1 MEFLMRQGLG
11 RAMRGIWGWAAQP
24 GPQSPLA
31 CVLSP
36 RALLGGAQAAVDS
49 RSPGP
54 GGTQERDQICF
65 SAPHFS
71 QPVLR
76 ESSSRFPALNLSGKV
91 KGDFSQM
98 KRTHL
103 FIAGLYLLASCRAEE
118 GLNFPTYDGKDRVV
132 SLTEKNFK
140 QVLKK
145 YDVLCL
151 YYHES
156 VSSDKVA
163 QKQFQLKEIVL
174 ELVAQVLE
182 HKDIGFV
189 MVDAKKEAKLAK
201 KLGFDEEGSLYVLKG
216 DRTIE
221 FDGEF
226 AADVLVEFLL
236 DLIEDPVEI
245 INSKLE
251 VQAFERI
258 EDQIKLIGFFKSE
271 ESEYY
276 KAFEEAAEHFQPY
289 IKFFATFDKGVAKK
303 LSLKMNEVDFYEPFM
318 DEPIAIPDK
327 PYTEEE
333 LVEFVK
339 EHQRPTLRRL
349 RPEDMFETWEDDLNG
364 IHIVAFAERSDPDG
378 YEFLE
383 ILKQVARDNTD
394 NPDLSIVWIDP
405 DDFPLLVA
413 YWEKTF
419 KIDLFKPQI
428 GVVNVTDADSVW
440 MEIPDDDDLPTAEE
454 LEDWIEDVLSGKI
467 NTEDDDNE
475 EGDDGDDDEDDDDDD
490 GNNSDEESNDDS
502 DDDGWRHSLG
512 PQLWYKMEEQKG
524 FHSLGGT
531 LSPGSDSRP

>member
-1 MEFLMRQGLG
+1 MTPSKSSKTPFTFLPSAFLG
-11 RAMRGIWGWAAQP
+11 KKNFA
-24 GPQSPLA
+24 
-31 CVLSP
+31 
-36 RALLGGAQAAVDS
+36 
-49 RSPGP
+49 
-54 GGTQERDQICF
+54 
-65 SAPHFS
+65 
-71 QPVLR
+71 
-76 ESSSRFPALNLSGKV
+76 
-91 KGDFSQM
+91 QM
-98 KRTHL
+98 KRAHL
-103 FIAGLYLLASCRAEE
+103 FVVGVYLLSSCRAEE

-145 YDVLCL
+145 YDLLCL
-151 YYHES
+151 YYHEPL
-156 VSSDKVA
+156 SSDKVV

-201 KLGFDEEGSLYVLKG
+201 KLGFVEEGSLYVLKG

-258 EDQIKLIGFFKSE
+258 EDHIKLIGFFKSE
-271 ESEYY
+271 ESEHY

-318 DEPIAIPDK
+318 EEPIAIPDK

-349 RPEDMFETWEDDLNG
+349 RPEDMFETWPTREDDLNG

-467 NTEDDDNE
+467 NTEDDDNDDE
-475 EGDDGDDDEDDDDDD
+475 EDEDDDNDDD
-490 GNNSDEESNDDS
+490 NSDEEDNDDS
-502 DDDGWRHSLG
+502 DDDD
-512 PQLWYKMEEQKG
+512 E
-524 FHSLGGT
+524 
-531 LSPGSDSRP
+531 

>member
-1 MEFLMRQGLG
+1 
-11 RAMRGIWGWAAQP
+11 
-24 GPQSPLA
+24 
-31 CVLSP
+31 
-36 RALLGGAQAAVDS
+36 
-49 RSPGP
+49 
-54 GGTQERDQICF
+54 
-65 SAPHFS
+65 
-71 QPVLR
+71 
-76 ESSSRFPALNLSGKV
+76 
-91 KGDFSQM
+91 M

-103 FIAGLYLLASCRAEE
+103 FIVGVYLLSSCRAEE

-145 YDVLCL
+145 YDLLCL
-151 YYHES
+151 YYHEP

-258 EDQIKLIGFFKSE
+258 EDHIKLIGFFKSE
-271 ESEYY
+271 DSEYY

-318 DEPIAIPDK
+318 EEPIAIPDK

-405 DDFPLLVA
+405 DDFPLVSGSDPS
-413 YWEKTF
+413 TF
-419 KIDLFKPQI
+419 GGHL
-428 GVVNVTDADSVW
+428 
-440 MEIPDDDDLPTAEE
+440 
-454 LEDWIEDVLSGKI
+454 
-467 NTEDDDNE
+467 
-475 EGDDGDDDEDDDDDD
+475 
-490 GNNSDEESNDDS
+490 
-502 DDDGWRHSLG
+502 HSLM
-512 PQLWYKMEEQKG
+512 LV
-524 FHSLGGT
+524 FSV
-531 LSPGSDSRP
+531 SPGSTKQGVNQETHLQKHDDHPHPVWETLATGATLTFALTRLDPALTSLETRGSSGPPTRVSGVNFFC

>member
-1 MEFLMRQGLG
+1 MEHRAPDPGISALFLPGHRLCFLQEREAVFSFAHWVEYFSQRRGLG
-11 RAMRGIWGWAAQP
+11 QP
-24 GPQSPLA
+24 GLRRRS
-31 CVLSP
+31 SP
-36 RALLGGAQAAVDS
+36 RRRWTLPEPRPPDPPSAN
-49 RSPGP
+49 GP
-54 GGTQERDQICF
+54 RTSHTCG
-65 SAPHFS
+65 
-71 QPVLR
+71 
-76 ESSSRFPALNLSGKV
+76 SGS
-91 KGDFSQM
+91 GPS
-98 KRTHL
+98 
-103 FIAGLYLLASCRAEE
+103 RAEE

-132 SLTEKNFK
+132 SLSEKNFK

-145 YDVLCL
+145 YDLLCL
-151 YYHES
+151 YYHEP

-182 HKDIGFV
+182 HKAIGFV

-201 KLGFDEEGSLYVLKG
+201 KLGFDEEGSLYILKG

-245 INSKLE
+245 ISSKLE

-271 ESEYY
+271 DSEYY

-318 DEPIAIPDK
+318 DEPIAIPNK

-349 RPEDMFETWEDDLNG
+349 RPEEMFETWEDDLNG
-364 IHIVAFAERSDPDG
+364 IHIVAFAEKSDPVVLTAKRRKGVNKSECYRLPESYIRCTAMDQHTESVG
-378 YEFLE
+378 FAAEKELNNLKAAKGGFSNLRSKSLRGSRQRIFKRIMEGGGLE
-383 ILKQVARDNTD
+383 SCGHRLIRVRGMK
-394 NPDLSIVWIDP
+394 S
-405 DDFPLLVA
+405 
-413 YWEKTF
+413 
-419 KIDLFKPQI
+419 
-428 GVVNVTDADSVW
+428 
-440 MEIPDDDDLPTAEE
+440 
-454 LEDWIEDVLSGKI
+454 
-467 NTEDDDNE
+467 
-475 EGDDGDDDEDDDDDD
+475 
-490 GNNSDEESNDDS
+490 
-502 DDDGWRHSLG
+502 
-512 PQLWYKMEEQKG
+512 
-524 FHSLGGT
+524 
-531 LSPGSDSRP
+531 